1 MARTN
6 STMML
11 TLGQEV
17 PDFLLPDT
25 VSGKTIRLSKNTGAS
40 GSLVMFICNHCPF
53 VVHLIDEIGNID
65 RDYSNQGIRIFA
77 INSNDIAKHPDDAP
91 DKMASLARAKGW
103 SFPYLFDES
112 QETAKSYGAACTPDF
127 FLLDDSGKLVFRGR
141 MDGSSPG
148 NEVPVTGSDLRAALD
163 ALIAGAQIG
172 QEQLPS
178 LGCNIKWKPGNE
190 PSYFG

>member
-11 TLGQEV
+11 KLGQPA

-25 VSGKTIRLSKNTGAS
+25 VGGEDISLSKNAGAQ

-53 VVHLIDEIGNID
+53 VVHLIKEIGNID
-65 RDYSNQGIRIFA
+65 KDYDGRGISIFA
-77 INSNDIAKHPDDAP
+77 INSNDIDKHPDDAP
-91 DKMASLARAKGW
+91 DKMAALARSEGW
-103 SFPYLFDES
+103 SFPYLFDAS
-112 QETAKSYGAACTPDF
+112 QETAKRYGAACTPDF
-127 FLLDDSGKLVFRGR
+127 FLLDSSGKLVFRGR

-148 NEVPVTGSDLRAALD
+148 NEVPVTGEDLRAALD
-163 ALIAGAQIG
+163 ALLSGAQIG
-172 QEQLPS
+172 EQQLPS
-178 LGCNIKWKPGNE
+178 LGCNIKWKPCNE